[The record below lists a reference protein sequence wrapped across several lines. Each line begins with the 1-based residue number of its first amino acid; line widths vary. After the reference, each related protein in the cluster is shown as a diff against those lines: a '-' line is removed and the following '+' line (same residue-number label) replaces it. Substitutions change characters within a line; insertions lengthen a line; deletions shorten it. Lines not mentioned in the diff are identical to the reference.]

1 MTAACP
7 SSLGADLSRRR
18 TSGAARLPKWK
29 GPGAMAQQLRAE
41 REPDE
46 AGSPRELRA
55 YLAGLPLQ
63 RDHLAESR
71 QGEVREQGQV
81 LACAIRCG
89 NRPPGRVEHRR
100 LESHDTIK

>member
-18 TSGAARLPKWK
+18 TSGPLVFPNGK
-29 GPGAMAQQLRAE
+29 GPGVMAQQLRAE

-46 AGSPRELRA
+46 AGSLRELRA

-63 RDHLAESR
+63 RDHLAESL

-81 LACAIRCG
+81 LASAIRCG
-89 NRPPGRVEHRR
+89 NGPPERVDHRR